1 MAFDW
6 EFHSIAVKA
15 GEWVIE
21 DDWMNKNATEMIL
34 SQIESCFYLA

>member
-6 EFHSIAVKA
+6 ELLEIAILA
-15 GEWVIE
+15 GKWVIE
-21 DDWMNKNATEMIL
+21 DNWSGKNATEMIL